1 MLRIQDEQYHWELLV
16 SIYHEILRTLKIL
29 ANKTILYLNST
40 EPKLE
45 DDVKPILQ
53 FLIKQSFTIN

>member
-16 SIYHEILRTLKIL
+16 SIYREILRTLKIL
-29 ANKTILYLNST
+29 ANKTILYPNNT
-40 EPKLE
+40 GPKLE